1 MNELTP
7 GIDLNVILLPGDT
20 TSKRLIGLSE
30 QVAKQV
36 HVKYKLDGNDRPPH
50 LSLYSAAYPLH
61 NLDKISLVMEQLSV
75 LAKGVE
81 VELSGYSVFS
91 GYLFYDALRSRRLMS
106 LHESVVDA
114 LNPLR
119 EGLIS
124 DDQKGLFGLTKQQK
138 AAISEY
144 GYVSVKDTFMPHVT
158 LARLSDPNQAEQA
171 INVLPGG
178 GLTFTPKSL
187 SLVPFDLEDRLKK
200 PVATYRLTGI

>member
-7 GIDLNVILLPGDT
+7 GIDLNVILLPDNT

-30 QVAKQV
+30 QVANKV
-36 HVKYKLDGNDRPPH
+36 NVKYKLDRNDRPPH
-50 LSLYSAAYPLH
+50 LSLYSARYPLY
-61 NLDKISLVMEQLSV
+61 NLAKISLVMEELAAV
-75 LAKGVE
+75 AKGVE
-81 VELSGYSVFS
+81 VELRGYSVFS
-91 GYLFYDALRSRRLMS
+91 GYLFYDVVRSRGLMK
-106 LHESVVDA
+106 LHEAVVDT

-124 DDQKGLFGLTKQQK
+124 EDQKSLFGLTKKQED
-138 AAISEY
+138 AILKY

-158 LARLSDPNQAEQA
+158 LARLSDPNQAEEA

-187 SLVPFDLEDRLKK
+187 LLVPFDLENRLKK
-200 PVATYRLTGI
+200 PIQLIQLISG

>member
-1 MNELTP
+1 MSELGP
-7 GIDLNVILLPGDT
+7 GIDLNVILLPDENT
-20 TSKRLIGLSE
+20 TQRLIGLSE
-30 QVAKQV
+30 QVANQV
-36 HVKYKLDGNDRPPH
+36 QVKYKLDGKYRPPH

-61 NLDKISLVMEQLSV
+61 NLTRISLVLEQLSA

-81 VELSGYSVFS
+81 VELRGYSVFS
-91 GYLFYDALRSRRLMS
+91 GYLFYDALRSRRLME

-124 DDQKGLFGLTKQQK
+124 EDQKRLLGLTKKQED
-138 AAISEY
+138 AILKY
-144 GYVSVKDTFMPHVT
+144 GYVSVKDTFIPHVT

-171 INVLPGG
+171 TNFLPG

-200 PVATYRLTGI
+200 PVATYNLTGI